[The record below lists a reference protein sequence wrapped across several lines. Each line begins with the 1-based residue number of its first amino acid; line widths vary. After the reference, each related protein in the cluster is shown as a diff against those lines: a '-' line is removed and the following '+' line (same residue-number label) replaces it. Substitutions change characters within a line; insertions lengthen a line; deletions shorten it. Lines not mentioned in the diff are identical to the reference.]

1 MLKTERVKYYKV
13 KEGQGVREI
22 AEYFSVSPYLL
33 ARCNGLCEEPFAGR
47 ILEIPTERGN
57 FYTVQEGDTK
67 TLLCG
72 SIENYEKRNGTDIF
86 YIGMRVIL

>member
-1 MLKTERVKYYKV
+1 MLKTEQVKYYRV

-33 ARCNGLCEEPFAGR
+33 ARCNGLYEEPSAGV
-47 ILEIPTERGN
+47 ILEIPTQRGN
-57 FYTVQEGDTK
+57 FYTVQAGDTK

-72 SIENYEKRNGTDIF
+72 SEERYNEINRTTFCYPGLKIF
-86 YIGMRVIL
+86 L